1 MQKADMKSIWKLI
14 SSIFQLLVGVL
25 AIAAFI
31 VLMQGGEDVTRW
43 IITVVLAFGYV
54 IMGIMGIIEWCR
66 K

>member
-1 MQKADMKSIWKLI
+1 MKSIWKLI
-14 SSIFQLLVGVL
+14 ASIFQLLVGVL